1 MAAGLQ
7 KTYTFAELIAELV
20 LHGSIDM
27 DSGDD
32 RPTHSDSADDI
43 ERVAAKIML
52 QIKGPTAGRELIEAL
67 EKQVDAAVRVRLVRL
82 DRRHR
87 IHVSDFAPH
96 DPMHVAV
103 SRAEQIV
110 VRDAWVAPSLVPIAL
125 EER

>member
-1 MAAGLQ
+1 
-7 KTYTFAELIAELV
+7 
-20 LHGSIDM
+20 M

-52 QIKGPTAGRELIEAL
+52 QIERSTVRRELVEAL
-67 EKQVDAAVRVRLVRL
+67 QQQVDTAVRVRLVRL

-87 IHVSDFAPH
+87 VHVSDFAPH

-103 SRAEQIV
+103 SRVEQIV
-110 VRDAWVAPSLVPIAL
+110 IRDARIAPSLVPFAL
-125 EER
+125 GER